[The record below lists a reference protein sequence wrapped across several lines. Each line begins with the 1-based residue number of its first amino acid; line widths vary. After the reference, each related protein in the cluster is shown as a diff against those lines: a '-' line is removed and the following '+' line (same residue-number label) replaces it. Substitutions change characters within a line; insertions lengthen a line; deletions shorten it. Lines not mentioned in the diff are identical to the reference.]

1 MKELLDEVKKDSEE
15 FHRQLAEESGIDLEE
30 EELFGVENMIKVADL
45 ERELKEKEKII
56 EEKEKEI
63 KKLKEQLKKK

>member
-1 MKELLDEVKKDSEE
+1 MDEVKKDSEE
-15 FHRQLAEESGIDLEE
+15 FHGLLAEESGIDSEE